1 MHLMKS
7 QIAGKAIE
15 AQRAARVAELGN
27 DNAQLRAELD
37 TTRSKLVSGL

>member
-1 MHLMKS
+1 MKS

-15 AQRAARVAELGN
+15 AHRAARVAELGN